1 MTGRTYGA
9 EEGYGFGFSQYL
21 VEAGEG
27 LAKGIEIARKAASN
41 APLSNFAMI
50 QALPRIAE
58 MGPDEGLFT
67 ESLTVGIVQ
76 SSAEAKK
83 RLRDFLEK
91 RGAKVAR
98 S

>member
-1 MTGRTYGA
+1 
-9 EEGYGFGFSQYL
+9 
-21 VEAGEG
+21 
-27 LAKGIEIARKAASN
+27 
-41 APLSNFAMI
+41 MI

-58 MGPDEGLFT
+58 MGPDEGLFA
-67 ESLTVGIVQ
+67 EALMVGIVQ
-76 SSAEAKK
+76 SSDDAKT